1 MSDRMLNYVS
11 KLSLPSYSLVNFN
24 EVNLSFDCR
33 SKILEKVLC
42 LHGEILGFCVSK
54 SVVQH
59 MFDSRAVR
67 VMLGI
72 SATVLYDRSI
82 LKKS

>member
-1 MSDRMLNYVS
+1 MSDRMLKYVL
-11 KLSLPSYSLVNFN
+11 KLSLHSSLVNFN

-33 SKILEKVLC
+33 YKILEKVLC
-42 LHGEILGFCVSK
+42 LHGEIPGFCVSK

-67 VMLGI
+67 VW
-72 SATVLYDRSI
+72 Y
-82 LKKS
+82 